1 MLVFSAFCTA
11 CLYRWLMFLLFLS
24 LDDLDSIVAFE
35 AIYCQDNSVKIR
47 DERCLKINLDVTIF
61 YELIVKIN
69 RVLRS
74 LFFAQTASE
83 KITFSTN

>member
-1 MLVFSAFCTA
+1 
-11 CLYRWLMFLLFLS
+11 MFLLFLS

-35 AIYCQDNSVKIR
+35 AIYCQDKSAKYR
-47 DERCLKINLDVTIF
+47 DERCLNINLDVTNF

-74 LFFAQTASE
+74 L
-83 KITFSTN
+83 IVVHNVI

>member
-1 MLVFSAFCTA
+1 
-11 CLYRWLMFLLFLS
+11 MFLLFLS

-35 AIYCQDNSVKIR
+35 AIYCQDKSVKNC
-47 DERCLKINLDVTIF
+47 DERCLNINLDFMIF

-74 LFFAQTASE
+74 LFCANRIRKNHFFYELIVKRSLCVCRD
-83 KITFSTN
+83 NDR